1 MVGFVCSNVK
11 SRPIIAGVWKV
22 VFRRLAAK
30 QPFFNWELRFSVA
43 EQLVGGGETVEQVEG
58 GDQAKEDKAEGED
71 GAPEETKREAS
82 EEAGAGGEL
91 EGDGDEGR
99 GGHRGKH
106 GMEEQ
111 MFHKRENNYKR
122 WVARLLQ
129 LEERWT
135 QRGSQ
140 PHLYVHLR
148 HSDHCCC
155 HRIHRQCNHHY
166 RCQFSSFQVQ

>member
-1 MVGFVCSNVK
+1 M
-11 SRPIIAGVWKV
+11 
-22 VFRRLAAK
+22 
-30 QPFFNWELRFSVA
+30 
-43 EQLVGGGETVEQVEG
+43 GGGETVEQVEG
-58 GDQAKEDKAEGED
+58 GDQAKKDKAEGED

-91 EGDGDEGR
+91 GGDGGEGR

-106 GMEEQ
+106 DMEEQ
-111 MFHKRENNYKR
+111 MFHKRENNHKR

-140 PHLYVHLR
+140 PLLKGEV
-148 HSDHCCC
+148 
-155 HRIHRQCNHHY
+155 
-166 RCQFSSFQVQ
+166 